1 MRSSTSYGPLRSP
14 HLAVL
19 LTAAF
24 ACTRPPPEAGAPAA
38 GGAREALAG
47 SVSCRPC
54 HERFYLLWSTSYH
67 GLAMQPWGP
76 AVAGAVPPTPAPVH
90 IGDREYLVESSDE
103 RGTVVER
110 GAAGEQR
117 LGIAQVL
124 GGKNVYYFLTEL
136 DRGFLQT
143 LPVAYDVRRKEWF
156 DTAASGIRHAPGFS
170 AEPLRWRDRE
180 YTFNSSCHSCHVSQL
195 ATSYDAASDAYRT
208 TWAEPGINCEA
219 CHGPGAEHVRAFS
232 AAPKD
237 APPPELKLLRT
248 KTMTHEQRNDMC
260 APCHARMVPL
270 TTSFQPGDRFFD
282 HFDLGALEDPDFHPD
297 GRELGET
304 YTFTTWRL
312 SRCAQAGGID
322 CVTCHTSSGRYR
334 FRAPEDAN
342 KACLPCHARQ
352 VERGPAHTHHAAGSI
367 GSRCVSCHMPTTEFA
382 RMRRSDHSMR
392 PPAPAATIEFG
403 SPNACNVCHG
413 DRDARWAD
421 AQVRRWHAKD
431 HQKGIVE
438 EGRLVQAARRQDWA
452 RLPAMLA
459 YLRRAD
465 RQEIVAASL
474 VRLLRQCADARVPPA
489 LSEVLRADPSP
500 LVRAAAAETLGLS
513 AAAGRAGPLAAA
525 TRDPFRLVRV
535 RAARALATV
544 PRDQIEPSSREAV
557 ERATRELEA
566 ALRVRGDD
574 PWMLTNLGTWRM
586 DRGDLDGAAE
596 SFRDAVRIRPDHVP
610 GWVNLSMVQAAK
622 RDLAGAEASLR
633 KALAVEPGNAA
644 ANLNLGLLLGEASRP
659 VEAERALRAAVAA
672 DATLAP
678 AHYNLCALLLPDRPR
693 EAAAHCARASELR
706 PDSSRYAYALGF
718 ALGQAGDEKGAIA
731 ALEAHLRR
739 TPADPAPYELLAAIH
754 LDGGRA
760 SKAMGVYRRGVR
772 NRAMGE
778 RDRAALERRIEEI
791 AGR

>member
-1 MRSSTSYGPLRSP
+1 
-14 HLAVL
+14 
-19 LTAAF
+19 
-24 ACTRPPPEAGAPAA
+24 
-38 GGAREALAG
+38 
-47 SVSCRPC
+47 
-54 HERFYLLWSTSYH
+54 
-67 GLAMQPWGP
+67 
-76 AVAGAVPPTPAPVH
+76 
-90 IGDREYLVESSDE
+90 
-103 RGTVVER
+103 
-110 GAAGEQR
+110 
-117 LGIAQVL
+117 
-124 GGKNVYYFLTEL
+124 
-136 DRGFLQT
+136 
-143 LPVAYDVRRKEWF
+143 
-156 DTAASGIRHAPGFS
+156 
-170 AEPLRWRDRE
+170 
-180 YTFNSSCHSCHVSQL
+180 
-195 ATSYDAASDAYRT
+195 
-208 TWAEPGINCEA
+208 
-219 CHGPGAEHVRAFS
+219 
-232 AAPKD
+232 
-237 APPPELKLLRT
+237 
-248 KTMTHEQRNDMC
+248 
-260 APCHARMVPL
+260 
-270 TTSFQPGDRFFD
+270 
-282 HFDLGALEDPDFHPD
+282 
-297 GRELGET
+297 
-304 YTFTTWRL
+304 
-312 SRCAQAGGID
+312 
-322 CVTCHTSSGRYR
+322 
-334 FRAPEDAN
+334 
-342 KACLPCHARQ
+342 
-352 VERGPAHTHHAAGSI
+352 
-367 GSRCVSCHMPTTEFA
+367 
-382 RMRRSDHSMR
+382 
-392 PPAPAATIEFG
+392 
-403 SPNACNVCHG
+403 
-413 DRDARWAD
+413 
-421 AQVRRWHAKD
+421 
-431 HQKGIVE
+431 
-438 EGRLVQAARRQDWA
+438 
-452 RLPAMLA
+452 MLA